1 MPVLPG
7 AFSIRLRMKPS
18 VQPVFLRHHINSPVM
33 NKMTMKMFD
42 EMCLTPTEELTTER
56 IQQIRSPEK
65 RTSVWK
71 V

>member
-1 MPVLPG
+1 MSKQYESEAPAAVRETALGPHKAG
-7 AFSIRLRMKPS
+7 A
-18 VQPVFLRHHINSPVM
+18 M

-56 IQQIRSPEK
+56 IQQIRPPEK

>member
-7 AFSIRLRMKPS
+7 AFLIRLRMKPS
-18 VQPVFLRHHINSPVM
+18 VQPVFLRHYINSPVM